1 MIDKVKQWFGIEGV
15 KVELILPEATLMNS
29 GIIKGQL
36 QFTSMN
42 EQTVQSVQLKLIEIY
57 TRGRRSNKVTTEYE
71 LGNITVNKSFTVP
84 AEQPILIDFQ
94 LPFELMKS
102 EIDEMGD
109 KNILLGGIA
118 KLARFSRG
126 ASSTYRVECE
136 ANVKGTRLNPFDK
149 QEIVLK

>member
-15 KVELILPEATLMNS
+15 KIELILPEATAIKS
-29 GIIKGQL
+29 GIVAGRI
-36 QFTSMN
+36 QFTSMH
-42 EQTVQSVQLKLIEIY
+42 QQSVQSFQLKLIEVY
-57 TRGRRSNKVTTEYE
+57 TRGRRGNKVTTEYQ
-71 LGNITVNKSFTVP
+71 LGEILINKDFIVP
-84 AEQPILIDFQ
+84 AEQPIMIDFR

-109 KNILLGGIA
+109 RNMVLGGIA

-136 ANVKGTRLNPFDK
+136 ANVKGTRLSPFDK
-149 QEIVLK
+149 QVIVLK

>member
-15 KVELILPEATLMNS
+15 KVELVLPEATSMNG

-42 EQTVQSVQLKLIEIY
+42 EQTVQAVQLKLIEIY

-84 AEQPILIDFQ
+84 AEEAILVDFQ

>member
-15 KVELILPEATLMNS
+15 KVDLILPEVTSISS
-29 GIIKGQL
+29 GFIKGQL

-42 EQTVQSVQLKLIEIY
+42 EQTVQSVQLKLVEIY
-57 TRGRRSNKVTTEYE
+57 TRGRRSNKMTTEYQ
-71 LGNITVNKSFTVP
+71 LGDITVDKSFIVP

-109 KNILLGGIA
+109 KNIVLGGIA
-118 KLARFSRG
+118 KLARFTRG
-126 ASSTYRVECE
+126 ANSTYRVECE
-136 ANVKGTRLNPFDK
+136 ANVKGTRLSPFDK
-149 QEIVLK
+149 KLITLK

>member
-15 KVELILPEATLMNS
+15 KVELILPEAASMKS
-29 GIIKGQL
+29 GMIKGKL

-42 EQTVQSVQLKLIEIY
+42 EQAVQSVQLKLIEIY
-57 TRGRRSNKVTTEYE
+57 TRGRRSNKVTTEYQ
-71 LGNITVNKSFTVP
+71 LGEIIVNKSFTVP
-84 AEQPILIDFQ
+84 AEEAILINFQ

-109 KNILLGGIA
+109 KNVVLGGIA
-118 KLARFSRG
+118 KLARFTRG
-126 ASSTYRVECE
+126 ASSTFRVECE

-149 QEIVLK
+149 KLINLK